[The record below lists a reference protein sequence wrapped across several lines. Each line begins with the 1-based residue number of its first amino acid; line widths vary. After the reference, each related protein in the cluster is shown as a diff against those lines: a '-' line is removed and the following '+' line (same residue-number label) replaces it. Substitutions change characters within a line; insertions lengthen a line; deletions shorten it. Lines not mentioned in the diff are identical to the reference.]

1 MVAQNQTTLNPDKA
15 YNILLTTTRKNIN
28 KRYIHG
34 GVIAL
39 AGLMIILIAAFQDS
53 NKALYMSFGSVF
65 VAIAIIYSIYNLVSY
80 VKAKKNVL
88 VTNKNICE
96 NGITY
101 NYKFK
106 EQSIQI
112 LCFEGTKRAKLDYKY
127 DSLKKAYEY
136 NDYYELKF
144 KGYEVLYV
152 FKSGFNNPKDEEF
165 FRINLSKNKKKIIS
179 KIKAA

>member
-65 VAIAIIYSIYNLVSY
+65 VAIALVYCIYNFTTY
-80 VKAKKNVL
+80 VKAKTNVL
-88 VTNKNICE
+88 KSNKEICE

-112 LCFEGTKRAKLDYKY
+112 LCMEGQKRSRLEYKY
-127 DSLKKAYEY
+127 ESLKKAIEL
-136 NDYYELKF
+136 DEYYELKF

-152 FKSGFNNPKDEEF
+152 FKSGFNTPKDEEF
-165 FRINLSKNKKKIIS
+165 FRINLGKNKKKILTKMS
-179 KIKAA
+179 K

>member
-15 YNILLTTTRKNIN
+15 YNILLTTTRKIIN

-65 VAIAIIYSIYNLVSY
+65 VAIALVYCIYNFTTY
-80 VKAKKNVL
+80 VKAKTNVL
-88 VTNKNICE
+88 KSNKEICE

-112 LCFEGTKRAKLDYKY
+112 LCMEGQKRSRLEYKY
-127 DSLKKAYEY
+127 ESLKKAIEL
-136 NDYYELKF
+136 DEYYELKF

-152 FKSGFNNPKDEEF
+152 FKSGFNTPKDEEF
-165 FRINLSKNKKKIIS
+165 FRINLGKNKKKILT
-179 KIKAA
+179 KMTK